1 LNAGFRRG
9 GRSTIIM
16 ALTALSRYLQ
26 VKKSSVLPFLLFVS
40 CALILAARFSCA
52 QVTVD
57 GTFEIEDN
65 SQVDYREASSRRV
78 IAQTAVSFLALCK
91 TTCGITEEKESSL
104 LFVSALA
111 PVIFPCETRLWRFS
125 LIKLTR
131 GNVYCVPDSLNP
143 ACVTR
148 LECPE
153 SNPWVS

>member
-91 TTCGITEEKESSL
+91 TTCESRKKKSHL
-104 LFVSALA
+104 YCLY
-111 PVIFPCETRLWRFS
+111 PPWRQ
-125 LIKLTR
+125 
-131 GNVYCVPDSLNP
+131 
-143 ACVTR
+143 
-148 LECPE
+148 
-153 SNPWVS
+153 